1 MNKYKSVLTAATLLS
16 LGVTLVIGTTAFAA
30 DSGEVGNVRAAAGV
44 NAGVDRG
51 TGAVG
56 AGAGMHDNVS
66 AGANAPMP
74 SVNGDATVNSEVVP
88 STAAD
93 RATEHAH
100 QKAALKEIKRK
111 KKLKKPH
118 DADGSNYND
127 K

>member
-1 MNKYKSVLTAATLLS
+1 MDKYKIVLTAATLLS

-30 DSGEVGNVRAAAGV
+30 DSGVGGNVRAGVGV

-56 AGAGMHDNVS
+56 TGPGTHDNVS
-66 AGANAPMP
+66 AGVDAPMP

-88 STAAD
+88 STDAG

-100 QKAALKEIKRK
+100 QKAALKEIKRN